1 MNNDDR
7 YRLIIQNGFMD
18 MLKYFHEKGY
28 EYDEIACCYAAE
40 NNNLEML
47 KYLREKGYK
56 LGESVCSR
64 AA

>member
-1 MNNDDR
+1 
-7 YRLIIQNGFMD
+7 MD